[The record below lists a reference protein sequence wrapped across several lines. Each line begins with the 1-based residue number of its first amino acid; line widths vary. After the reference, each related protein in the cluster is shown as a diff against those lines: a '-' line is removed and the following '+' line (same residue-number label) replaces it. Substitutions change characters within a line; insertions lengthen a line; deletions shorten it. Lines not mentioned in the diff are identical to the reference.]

1 MLKEPFIITRR
12 IKPLMKTKRKKL
24 KENRLLTT
32 ENTLIILVN
41 ERKAIRFVKQKKRK
55 GLKR

>member
-41 ERKAIRFVKQKKRK
+41 KRKEITLVKQKKRTR
-55 GLKR
+55 LSS